1 MQKLTSTLSRLAFV
15 VAGALA
21 LGSCSRSEYAFLPRS
36 ASYLGTTTAAP
47 KVRKVA
53 PAVAVAP
60 APAAAEMA
68 APEATAPVAAPV
80 AVAPVASVLAASKAP
95 AAVAT
100 KAVATASQSPAAEAT
115 TVAAAPA
122 AAPKLNLL
130 QRLALNKVMHKL
142 DKQTQK
148 MTARLGES
156 KSAAA
161 RSGIDG
167 KLRYAIIFGAISLIF
182 FVIGGSVGNLIGAI
196 LLIIALLFLLFWLL
210 DNL

>member
-1 MQKLTSTLSRLAFV
+1 MQNPFSTLSRLTV
-15 VAGALA
+15 VLAGALA

-47 KVRKVA
+47 KARKAA
-53 PAVAVAP
+53 PAVVVAP
-60 APAAAEMA
+60 APAAEVA
-68 APEATAPVAAPV
+68 AAPV
-80 AVAPVASVLAASKAP
+80 AVP
-95 AAVAT
+95 AAVAPVVNSPAT
-100 KAVATASQSPAAEAT
+100 PKTSVATTLQTSTTPQASADEAA
-115 TVAAAPA
+115 TVAAVPTT
-122 AAPKLNLL
+122 APKLNLV
-130 QRLALNKVMHKL
+130 QRLALNKVMRKL

-148 MTARLGES
+148 MSARLGES